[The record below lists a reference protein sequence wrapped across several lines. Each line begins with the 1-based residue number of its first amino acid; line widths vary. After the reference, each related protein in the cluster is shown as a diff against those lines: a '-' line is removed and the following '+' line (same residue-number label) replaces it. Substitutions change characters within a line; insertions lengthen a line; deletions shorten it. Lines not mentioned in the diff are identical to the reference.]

1 MKRFTKQLQD
11 RTKTVQMTA
20 SERSALRNQIKTY
33 MEYHPVTATAKQSSD
48 PALTTASS
56 TTRWWSRWRSVA
68 AAVTVF
74 MVALVPLAAE
84 RSMPGDMLYAVKVKF
99 NEEVRGSLSA
109 TSYDEVEWATE
120 RLNRRLV
127 EAQLLAQEGKLT
139 TAVET
144 EVAAAVREHSA
155 KARESIA
162 MMREENPDEAAIAE
176 IALNALLDVHS
187 SVLAAQKVETA
198 TGTAAVAMVAVE
210 PAGGAISEA
219 LTASR
224 QESDNETVSVP
235 RPSAERLLS
244 QIETETAKAY
254 TLLEQIEPATATTVL
269 ATVPRR
275 LEDVDRKVQAAVEAR
290 DAGED
295 IEARVLLTEALVRTR
310 KVITYVQ
317 NWQLGSE
324 VDIDQI
330 VQIEYTAIELT
341 ERLHFKEE
349 RLQVRYEYIL
359 SVVDEYATTT
369 SATEATSLLV
379 AVPTQFASSTA
390 AINAKDFAT
399 AGTILHDIERAL
411 DAVVAA
417 LSIPNRLPDPVVETA
432 TTTATSSASPLVTL
446 KPYLVAPQ

>member
-1 MKRFTKQLQD
+1 
-11 RTKTVQMTA
+11 
-20 SERSALRNQIKTY
+20 
-33 MEYHPVTATAKQSSD
+33 
-48 PALTTASS
+48 
-56 TTRWWSRWRSVA
+56 
-68 AAVTVF
+68 
-74 MVALVPLAAE
+74 
-84 RSMPGDMLYAVKVKF
+84 
-99 NEEVRGSLSA
+99 
-109 TSYDEVEWATE
+109 
-120 RLNRRLV
+120 
-127 EAQLLAQEGKLT
+127 
-139 TAVET
+139 
-144 EVAAAVREHSA
+144 
-155 KARESIA
+155 
-162 MMREENPDEAAIAE
+162 
-176 IALNALLDVHS
+176 
-187 SVLAAQKVETA
+187 
-198 TGTAAVAMVAVE
+198 
-210 PAGGAISEA
+210 
-219 LTASR
+219 
-224 QESDNETVSVP
+224 VP

-330 VQIEYTAIELT
+330 VPIEYTAIELT

-432 TTTATSSASPLVTL
+432 TTTATSSASTTGNVETVSGSSTVTTTEDQSL
-446 KPYLVAPQ
+446 LPNETTSSTAGMVIDSVVE